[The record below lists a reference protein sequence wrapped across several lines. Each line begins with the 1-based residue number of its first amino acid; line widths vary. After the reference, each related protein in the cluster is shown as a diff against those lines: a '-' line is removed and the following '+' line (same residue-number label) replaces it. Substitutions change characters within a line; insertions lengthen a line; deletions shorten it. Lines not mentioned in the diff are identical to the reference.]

1 MVEAIGVERSL
12 KAAEDS
18 DLVLAVFDGS
28 TPLDEEDKK
37 ILEFIENKPHLVIIN
52 KADKGKVVDLD
63 GIEISAK
70 EITGIETLMFEME
83 KKIENSFVNSND
95 NVITNERHI
104 ESLIKCKTNLD
115 NALNSLNMGMPQDII
130 SVDLQLAIEAFGEII
145 GMTVSQE
152 IVDRIFHNFC
162 LGK

>member
-1 MVEAIGVERSL
+1 E
-12 KAAEDS
+12 
-18 DLVLAVFDGS
+18 
-28 TPLDEEDKK
+28 EEDKK
-37 ILEFIENKPHLVIIN
+37 VLEFIKSKPHLVII
-52 KADKGKVVDLD
+52 KKTDKGKVIELEGV
-63 GIEISAK
+63 EISAK
-70 EITGIETLMFEME
+70 EITGIETLMLEME
-83 KKIENSFVNSND
+83 KKIEDSFINSNT

-104 ESLIKCKTNLD
+104 ECLIKCKANLD
-115 NALNSLNMGMPQDII
+115 NALNSLKSGMPQDII

>member
-1 MVEAIGVERSL
+1 MSYLAGNYDIAVIG
-12 KAAEDS
+12 AGHA
-18 DLVLAVFDGS
+18 
-28 TPLDEEDKK
+28 
-37 ILEFIENKPHLVIIN
+37 
-52 KADKGKVVDLD
+52 
-63 GIEISAK
+63 GIEAALAGARMGLK
-70 EITGIETLMFEME
+70 T
-83 KKIENSFVNSND
+83 
-95 NVITNERHI
+95 VIFAI
-104 ESLIKCKTNLD
+104 NLD